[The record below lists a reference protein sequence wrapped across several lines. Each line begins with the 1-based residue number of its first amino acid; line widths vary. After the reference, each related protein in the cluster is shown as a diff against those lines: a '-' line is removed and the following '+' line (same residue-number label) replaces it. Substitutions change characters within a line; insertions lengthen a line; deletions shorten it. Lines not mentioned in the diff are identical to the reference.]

1 MKKTYICPNMLA
13 VKLNT
18 KSNILTMSRE
28 GQDTTNITFGGNSGT
43 EISDQSGV
51 WTKESKNVWD
61 NEW

>member
-1 MKKTYICPNMLA
+1 MLA

-18 KSNILTMSRE
+18 KSSILIMSRE

-43 EISDQSGV
+43 VISDQNDV
-51 WTKESKNVWD
+51 WTKESQSVWD